1 MLGTAL
7 VEDTAQQIS
16 NCPWVQGSV
25 GRHHR
30 PTSFLPWGCF
40 NGTGPFF
47 SIPIAAHVQ
56 CNGCWQTASVS
67 AFHCLGC
74 GYTDYLRS
82 ACWMVLHS
90 QSCVQLCDICFFS
103 PPPPP
108 PPLAPFCHYPRSEWL
123 DGVPLFCV
131 LLQVDDAPHNQD
143 KQRMVWWQRPQSGRR
158 NGVEGAAV
166 LFSKVKS
173 SIFTGPS
180 PVWTTTVCFHGY
192 WFPM

>member
-1 MLGTAL
+1 VKGAAPGVLRDAAPPRAQRSFSGLVLGTAL

-103 PPPPP
+103 PPPPRLLW
-108 PPLAPFCHYPRSEWL
+108 PLSVIILVPSGWMECHSFAYCCKWMMRRTIRISKEWCGGSGPRV
-123 DGVPLFCV
+123 GVEMELKV
-131 LLQVDDAPHNQD
+131 LL
-143 KQRMVWWQRPQSGRR
+143 SSFRR
-158 NGVEGAAV
+158 
-166 LFSKVKS
+166 
-173 SIFTGPS
+173 
-180 PVWTTTVCFHGY
+180 
-192 WFPM
+192 